1 MTVFYIVDQNSLKTL
16 GRISA
21 VNGNAALISFLRNIG
36 QPINMWNFNRVG
48 KTCETMRK
56 DGIYM
61 LVALQKKGAKN

>member
-1 MTVFYIVDQNSLKTL
+1 MDIFYIVDQNSLQTL
-16 GRISA
+16 GKISA

-36 QPINMWNFNRVG
+36 QPINAWSFNRVG

-61 LVALQKKGAKN
+61 LVALQKKGVKN